1 MSGVKVYNE
10 NYCAAC
16 YFRTIAEYPS
26 RKCLIQLT
34 ERCNLHCEHCFV
46 SADRTGAMIDFE
58 MFREQIVPQLVI
70 NNIKKVYLC
79 EGIEKI
85 GENAFKVKE
94 NLEKWR
100 FPIFRWEGSILL
112 SVIPKLIYR
121 LSIILV
127 KILGSF

>member
-1 MSGVKVYNE
+1 MYSKN
-10 NYCAAC
+10 
-16 YFRTIAEYPS
+16 
-26 RKCLIQLT
+26 
-34 ERCNLHCEHCFV
+34 
-46 SADRTGAMIDFE
+46 
-58 MFREQIVPQLVI
+58 
-70 NNIKKVYLC
+70 
-79 EGIEKI
+79 
-85 GENAFKVKE
+85 FKTLLQGVKE